1 MNHKK
6 KYGTIEILW
15 TIVPHSSAKTL
26 RSETRVKYRRIKR
39 PTFGETPKDD

>member
-1 MNHKK
+1 MNRQT
-6 KYGTIEILW
+6 KYCTIETLW
-15 TIVPHSSAKTL
+15 TIVPKLSAKIL